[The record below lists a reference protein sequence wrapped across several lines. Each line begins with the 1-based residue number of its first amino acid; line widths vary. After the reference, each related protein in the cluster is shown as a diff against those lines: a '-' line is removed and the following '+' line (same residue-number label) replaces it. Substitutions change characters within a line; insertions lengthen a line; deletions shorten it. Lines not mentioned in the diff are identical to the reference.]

1 MNLIELVEIF
11 LKNKIITVDG
21 PAGSGKGRIAKYI
34 ARKWKHFHLDSGL
47 LYRRLAY
54 ELLKNNI
61 SIYNERDIA
70 NFIKELK
77 KISSRN
83 HKNLRTERMS
93 KLTSEISVYKKVRH
107 FINKQQRI
115 IVEKKIK
122 NKSCVIDGRDIGSVV
137 FKKANTKLYIE
148 VDIKIRAERRH
159 KQLIDMGEQ
168 SIYPKILKEIKLRD
182 KKDKNRKNSPLV
194 IPKGANIID
203 NSNSFSCTIKQLNKI
218 LKKIN

>member
-1 MNLIELVEIF
+1 M
-11 LKNKIITVDG
+11 KNKIITVDG

-34 ARKWKHFHLDSGL
+34 ANKWKFFHLDSGL
-47 LYRRLAY
+47 LYRCFTY

-61 SIYNERDIA
+61 SIYNEKYISD
-70 NFIKELK
+70 FIKDLK
-77 KISSRN
+77 KLSSKN
-83 HKNLRTERMS
+83 HKNVRTERIS
-93 KLTSEISVYKKVRH
+93 KITSIISVYKKVRN

-115 IVEKKIK
+115 IVEKKLK
-122 NKSCVIDGRDIGSVV
+122 NKGCVIDGRDIGSVV
-137 FKKANTKLYIE
+137 FKKANIKLYIE
-148 VDIKIRAERRH
+148 VDMKIRAKRRH

-203 NSNSFSCTIKQLNKI
+203 NSNSFNLTIKQL
-218 LKKIN
+218 KKIIKK

>member
-1 MNLIELVEIF
+1 M
-11 LKNKIITVDG
+11 KNKIITVDG

-34 ARKWKHFHLDSGL
+34 ASKWKLFHLDSGL
-47 LYRRLAY
+47 LYRHFVY

-61 SIYNERDIA
+61 NIYNEKDIV

-77 KISSRN
+77 KLSSRN
-83 HKNLRTERMS
+83 HKNVRTERIS
-93 KLTSEISVYKKVRH
+93 KLSSKISVYKKVRH

-203 NSNSFSCTIKQLNKI
+203 NSNSFNLTIKQLNKI
-218 LKKIN
+218 FKKIN

>member
-1 MNLIELVEIF
+1 M
-11 LKNKIITVDG
+11 KNKIITVDG

-34 ARKWKHFHLDSGL
+34 AHKWKFFHLDSGL

-93 KLTSEISVYKKVRH
+93 KITSEISVYKKVRH

-168 SIYPKILKEIKLRD
+168 SIYLKILKEIKLRD

-203 NSNSFSCTIKQLNKI
+203 NSNSFSLTIKQLNKI
-218 LKKIN
+218 FKKIN